1 MANPKSS
8 PTPDL
13 TRAAEVTDLARQIVG
28 NGVRTLASQGGP
40 DVHQVLAY
48 DLAHSAAAVET
59 ARSLI
64 DYGSKGNAEAL
75 ITCAFVA
82 DMLQEVSTRLLGR
95 EDMWGVEKNPLA
107 PAHAFMNHRLPIE
120 RKAEA

>member
-1 MANPKSS
+1 MTTATSS

-13 TRAAEVTDLARQIVG
+13 TRAAEVTDLARQVVG
-28 NGVRTLASQGGP
+28 KGIRTLSATGGP

-48 DLAHSAAAVET
+48 DLAHSASAVET

-64 DYGSKGNAEAL
+64 DYGNKGTTEAL

-82 DMLQEVSTRLLGR
+82 DMLHEVSTRLLGR
-95 EDMWGVEKNPLA
+95 EHMWGVDQRCL
-107 PAHAFMNHRLPIE
+107 
-120 RKAEA
+120 